1 MAKTSKTWKLFQH
14 SENYKSFSAG
24 EVIFK
29 QGEIGDVMYIVQ
41 EGEVDILLHEKVVE
55 TVEVGGIL
63 GELAL
68 IDNRPRAATAIART
82 NCKVVPIDEHSFAY
96 MVQETPHFA
105 IHVMEVM
112 AERLRY
118 MDALAAQQFT
128 PFDYLNG

>member
-1 MAKTSKTWKLFQH
+1 MGSTWKLFQH
-14 SENYKSFSAG
+14 SPNFKTYAAG
-24 EVIFK
+24 EIIFK
-29 QGEIGDVMYIVQ
+29 QGDVGDFMYIVQ
-41 EGEVDILLHEKVVE
+41 EGEVEILLHEKVVE
-55 TVEVGGIL
+55 TVEPGGIL

-68 IDNRPRAATAIART
+68 IDNRPRAASAIART
-82 NCKVVPIDEHSFAY
+82 DCKVVQIDENRFSY

-118 MDALAAQQFT
+118 MDALAGQQFT

>member
-1 MAKTSKTWKLFQH
+1 MTGTWKLFQH
-14 SENYKSFSAG
+14 TTKFISFAAG
-24 EVIFK
+24 QVIFK
-29 QGEIGDVMYIVQ
+29 QGDVGDFMYVIQ

-55 TVEVGGIL
+55 TVEAGGIL

-82 NCKVVPIDEHSFAY
+82 DCKIVPIDENSFTY

-112 AERLRY
+112 AQRLRY
-118 MDALAAQQFT
+118 MDGLAANQFT

>member
-1 MAKTSKTWKLFQH
+1 M
-14 SENYKSFSAG
+14 
-24 EVIFK
+24 IFR
-29 QGEIGDVMYIVQ
+29 QGDVGDVMYIVQ
-41 EGEVDILLHEKVVE
+41 QGEVEILLHDTIVE
-55 TVEVGGIL
+55 TVEAGGIL

-68 IDNRPRAATAIART
+68 IDNRPRAASAVART
-82 NCKVVPIDEHSFAY
+82 DCSVVPIDENRFAY

-118 MDALAAQQFT
+118 MDALAAQRFT

>member
-1 MAKTSKTWKLFQH
+1 MTSSWKLFQH
-14 SENYKSFSAG
+14 SPNYKTFTVG
-24 EVIFK
+24 QLIFK
-29 QGEIGDVMYIVQ
+29 QGDVGDFMYIVQ
-41 EGEVDILLHEKVVE
+41 EGEVDILLHDKVIE
-55 TVEVGGIL
+55 TVEAGGIL

-82 NCKVVPIDEHSFAY
+82 DCKVVPIDENRFTY

-128 PFDYLNG
+128 PFDNLNG

>member
-1 MAKTSKTWKLFQH
+1 MTSSWKLFQA
-14 SENYKSFSAG
+14 SGNFITFAAG
-24 EVIFK
+24 QLIFK
-29 QGEIGDVMYIVQ
+29 QGEVGDVMYIVQ
-41 EGEVDILLHEKVVE
+41 EGEVDILLHDKVIE

-68 IDNRPRAATAIART
+68 IDNRPRAASAIART
-82 NCKVVPIDEHSFAY
+82 DCKVVPIDESRFAY

-105 IHVMEVM
+105 IHVMEIM

-118 MDALAAQQFT
+118 MDSMAAQQFT